1 MPSSRVL
8 TFSDPYEYA
17 QSARG
22 AHVKTFVTTRG
33 AFVGTTV
40 PISLHRLWMNR
51 TETSLPHIKHVALDG
66 RRSGISFLADY
77 DQPSEYLRGTELSS
91 GEIAWS
97 SCSAEF
103 HRRIPAGSRWAT
115 MSLVPEDLAAAGRAL
130 TGREPAAPRAA
141 HVTRPPP
148 ALMSRLMNL
157 HRAASDFAAT
167 APDILGHPEVAKAME
182 QELVRTMVACLTAA
196 ETGAGSRSCRLGGA
210 VMRRF
215 EQLLEAHPNEPLYIT
230 EICARIGVTDRA
242 LRMYC
247 QEHLGMSPH
256 RYLWLRRMHL
266 ARRAL
271 ALADARVETVTEIAN
286 LWVRG
291 ARALRGVLP
300 TSVRRNPL
308 RDPAPVRLTFPRSS
322 GLGIFRC
329 PAGTRRT
336 RCQAMT
342 GFSVIDRRPPKLLPG
357 VPQDQGSAGFQFTF
371 WNSRRVTGAEGTVFF
386 TISRSRLRNRSAW
399 SGGHS
404 VSRVRAMR
412 DASSAIRYRPCSAS
426 DRRLWFAR
434 LVALAVRTHD
444 IARQPV

>member
-1 MPSSRVL
+1 VSDLAVPRATVYRHRVPQQASAPQRSGLVGPVADAALLEHIRAVLAASPFHGEGHRKVWARLRIAGIRTSRRRECRNERFSRRFQHAGCRFLLNTRGDGAMPSSRVL
-8 TFSDPYEYA
+8 TFSDPYDYA
-17 QSARG
+17 KSARG
-22 AHVKTFVTTRG
+22 AHVRTFVTTRG
-33 AFVGTTV
+33 DFVGTTM

-51 TETSLPHIKHVALDG
+51 SETSLPHIKHVALDG
-66 RRSGISFLADY
+66 RRSGISFLADR
-77 DQPSEYLRGTELSS
+77 DQPSEYLGGTELSS
-91 GEIAWS
+91 GEIAW

-157 HRAASDFAAT
+157 HRAASDLAAT
-167 APDILGHPEVAKAME
+167 APDILGHPEVAKAIE
-182 QELVRTMVACLTAA
+182 QELVRTMVACLMAA

-286 LWVRG
+286 DYGFGELGRFAVSYRNLFG
-291 ARALRGVLP
+291 ETPSVTLR
-300 TSVRRNPL
+300 R
-308 RDPAPVRLTFPRSS
+308 
-322 GLGIFRC
+322 
-329 PAGTRRT
+329 
-336 RCQAMT
+336 
-342 GFSVIDRRPPKLLPG
+342 
-357 VPQDQGSAGFQFTF
+357 
-371 WNSRRVTGAEGTVFF
+371 
-386 TISRSRLRNRSAW
+386 
-399 SGGHS
+399 
-404 VSRVRAMR
+404 
-412 DASSAIRYRPCSAS
+412 
-426 DRRLWFAR
+426 FA
-434 LVALAVRTHD
+434 
-444 IARQPV
+444 